1 MPMGKVWICYY
12 LCFFCVCVCT
22 VKNFSGA
29 DKASGVKFCTVV
41 HRRPGQGI
49 SYFGKLCSFRLE
61 AKIGQIGARR
71 QVLPIDNSSSTDGER
86 GGTPGHALGIG
97 RYTAVPEDGRICL
110 SFGCKRSSYCY
121 AMLPHAQRGL

>member
-1 MPMGKVWICYY
+1 M
-12 LCFFCVCVCT
+12 CVFVRLRISPARI
-22 VKNFSGA
+22 KLAALNFA
-29 DKASGVKFCTVV
+29 RWFIGVLGRESPILGNFA
-41 HRRPGQGI
+41 P
-49 SYFGKLCSFRLE
+49 LE

-71 QVLPIDNSSSTDGER
+71 QVLPIDNSPSTDGER